1 MKTLVTIK
9 SINRQIINCTL
20 CNRLVPYIQLIG
32 KNKVRRFS
40 NDVYWSKPVTGF
52 GDIQARILIIGLAPG
67 AHGANRTGRLF
78 TGDHSG
84 QWLMK
89 ALYETGF
96 SNFPTSTSIDDG
108 LLLKDVYIAS
118 CIRCAPPLNKPLN
131 SEIEN
136 CSRYL
141 SHELQLLKKVK
152 VIITLGSTSFKTF
165 SKIYDLRK
173 IEFYHL
179 AHYEFNEKHLIISYH
194 PSRHNTSTG
203 RLTWEMWLKVF
214 KLARTILCK
223 NGLKSN

>member
-1 MKTLVTIK
+1 MKKLVTIEG
-9 SINRQIINCTL
+9 INRQIINCTL
-20 CNRLVPYIQLIG
+20 CNRLVPYIRLIG

-108 LLLKDVYIAS
+108 LILNDVYITS
-118 CIRCAPPLNKPLN
+118 CIRCAPPSNKPLN

-141 SHELQLLKKVK
+141 DHELQLLKNVRI
-152 VIITLGSTSFKTF
+152 IITLGSISFKTLC
-165 SKIYDLRK
+165 KIYYLRK
-173 IEFYHL
+173 IKFYHL
-179 AHYEFNEKHLIISYH
+179 ANYEINEKHLIISYH
-194 PSRHNTSTG
+194 PSRHNTNTG

-214 KLARTILCK
+214 KLAKKTLC
-223 NGLKSN
+223 NND